1 MAGSTSITIGSRWEH
16 KALEHLLAH
25 GLECIAENYRCR
37 LGEIDLIMRDR
48 DCLVFV
54 EVRYRRNSRFAT
66 AAESVDGMKQR
77 KLIRAAA
84 VYLAGH
90 PHFSTMPVRFD
101 VIAVDAAAAGE
112 CTLQWLRDAFRA
124 EA

>member
-1 MAGSTSITIGSRWEH
+1 MAGSTRTAIGHRWERQ
-16 KALEHLLAH
+16 ALEYLRSH
-25 GLECIAENYRCR
+25 GLEPIAENYRCR

-54 EVRYRRNSRFAT
+54 EVRYRGNSRFAT
-66 AAESVDGMKQR
+66 AAESVDGLKQR

-84 VYLAGH
+84 LYLAGN
-90 PHFSTMPVRFD
+90 PRLCDMPVRFD
-101 VIAVDAAAAGE
+101 VIAVDAALAGQ